1 MAKYKE
7 EKKMLKASDK
17 KGLMAQKAPM
27 KKEMKKNE
35 RNEKKKGK

>member
-7 EKKMLKASDK
+7 EKKMLKACEK
-17 KGLMAQKAPM
+17 KEMMAQKAPM

-35 RNEKKKGK
+35 KKKGK